1 MSKLSSTNP
10 FSFVGKP
17 VEDEYGRQVG
27 RIASFMINPDGQV
40 SNVFIE
46 RGDGEFTHY
55 SFNLFDVTDKSIVLL
70 SSIKSRAKVL
80 CEELPLIWRKSQ
92 AINELM
98 EKKRIP
104 QEMFNDLHKNFENA
118 LNEMKANSQAL
129 LEEIDKLIIQCNMQ
143 VKEFQLASGYLDIE
157 REIGRIDE
165 KSYQIAFELIQER
178 FKQVS
183 IEKADLEVVKN
194 KLSNLTLG
202 ESRLTGAIRTEPKK
216 DRPPT
221 HSPPQLSQNPQLL
234 LQLKAPLTQVSQSP
248 NPET

>member
-80 CEELPLIWRKSQ
+80 CEEIPLIWRKSQ

-129 LEEIDKLIIQCNMQ
+129 LEEIDKLTIQCNLQ

-202 ESRLTGAIRTEPKK
+202 ESRLMGGIRTEPKK
-216 DRPPT
+216 DAAPNLQASITLPEPPVVVT
-221 HSPPQLSQNPQLL
+221 VKGTVNSVLAKS
-234 LQLKAPLTQVSQSP
+234 
-248 NPET
+248 